1 MIINIS
7 SRAGIVGLPILSL
20 YCAAKFALEV
30 FSESLAYE
38 LASQN
43 IIVKIV
49 EPSGG
54 ITNTNFFERMGKEQA
69 QGISLT
75 DYDIFVARMSSVFA
89 GMQSGRT
96 RCRGNIRCHKGRHD
110 PASLFRRRGRRRS
123 GSSEARNVRSEL
135 YRVRKITVSAEVLN
149 S

>member
-38 LASQN
+38 LAYQN

-69 QGISLT
+69 QGFSYRLRHLCS
-75 DYDIFVARMSSVFA
+75 RMSS
-89 GMQSGRT
+89 GLR
-96 RCRGNIRCHKGRHD
+96 RHAIGTD
-110 PASLFRRRGRRRS
+110 
-123 GSSEARNVRSEL
+123 
-135 YRVRKITVSAEVLN
+135 EVQR
-149 S
+149 